1 MNYATEDISTRET
14 LGGERNHA
22 AWAAAIA
29 RLPDNQRGVTG
40 IEAAIVLIAFV
51 IVASV
56 FAFSVLSVGLL
67 SAEEV
72 KQMVTGSMEDTSATL
87 FLRGG
92 VVAEAN
98 SSRTAVESIKLN
110 LSRATQSKESMDLSA
125 AGTVVTYLDEHTA
138 INCTGSGSPG
148 CSWSANWLIG
158 SGDLVDPGEQVEIT
172 VSLINLTPV
181 LDNGKEFTIQV
192 KPSKGA
198 VVIVTRRLPAEL
210 KGITNLQ

>member
-1 MNYATEDISTRET
+1 MNYPTEDICTRET
-14 LGGERNHA
+14 LGGERNQA

-29 RLPDNQRGVTG
+29 GFPDNQRGVTG

-72 KQMVTGSMEDTSATL
+72 KQMVTGSIEETSATL

-98 SSRTAVESIKLN
+98 SSRTAVVSIKLN
-110 LSRATQSKESMDLSA
+110 LSRATQSREFVDLSA
-125 AGTVVTYLDEHTA
+125 AGTVVTIWMNIPL
-138 INCTGSGSPG
+138 
-148 CSWSANWLIG
+148 
-158 SGDLVDPGEQVEIT
+158 
-172 VSLINLTPV
+172 
-181 LDNGKEFTIQV
+181 
-192 KPSKGA
+192 
-198 VVIVTRRLPAEL
+198 
-210 KGITNLQ
+210 

>member
-1 MNYATEDISTRET
+1 MNYPTEDICTRET
-14 LGGERNHA
+14 PGGERNHA
-22 AWAAAIA
+22 VWAAAIA
-29 RLPDNQRGVTG
+29 GFPDNQRGVTG

-87 FLRGG
+87 FLSGG

-110 LSRATQSKESMDLSA
+110 LSRATQSREFVDLSA
-125 AGTVVTYLDEHTA
+125 AGTVVTIWMNIPL
-138 INCTGSGSPG
+138 
-148 CSWSANWLIG
+148 
-158 SGDLVDPGEQVEIT
+158 
-172 VSLINLTPV
+172 
-181 LDNGKEFTIQV
+181 
-192 KPSKGA
+192 
-198 VVIVTRRLPAEL
+198 
-210 KGITNLQ
+210 